1 MKKDKLPQK
10 VRQTC
15 FTVFIFMFCI
25 PTVYGQT
32 KPVTKYIRT
41 EAEAR
46 TLVHKVLKL
55 SPVIDGHN
63 DMLRYF
69 YECKACPRDLDQY
82 PLDTIT
88 KGHTDIIRW
97 KKGGVGGQLLNV
109 FGNEYTARNLL
120 DAYDLVYRMTEK
132 YSKDLLFAT
141 SVSDIRRAIK
151 QNRIAI
157 IPSMEFS
164 IRLENSMAMIR
175 IFHRLGLRAVT
186 LAYQTNDIADGSDD
200 TAKHNGLSDLGKE
213 MVKEMNRTGIM
224 VDISHVSQKTMQDVL
239 GISTAPVIFSH
250 SNVKALTNVNRNV
263 PDDVLL
269 RLKQNGGV
277 IMLTFVPYFTTN
289 EFNNWMNEGDSMY
302 YSTIKQY
309 PADTAKLGQ
318 AMDTWEREKPK
329 PVVTVKHMADHFDYV
344 KKLIGVNHIGMAGDY
359 DGIPFTIKGLEDV
372 STYPN
377 LLTELARR
385 GWTESELRKIT
396 GENFLRVFEQVEKGQ
411 QSFRKKRNLHW

>member
-1 MKKDKLPQK
+1 
-10 VRQTC
+10 
-15 FTVFIFMFCI
+15 
-25 PTVYGQT
+25 
-32 KPVTKYIRT
+32 
-41 EAEAR
+41 
-46 TLVHKVLKL
+46 
-55 SPVIDGHN
+55 
-63 DMLRYF
+63 
-69 YECKACPRDLDQY
+69 
-82 PLDTIT
+82 
-88 KGHTDIIRW
+88 
-97 KKGGVGGQLLNV
+97 
-109 FGNEYTARNLL
+109 NEYTPRNLL
-120 DAYDLVYRMTEK
+120 DAYVLVYRMTEK
-132 YSKDLLFAT
+132 YSKDLLYAT
-141 SVSDIRRAIK
+141 SVSDIRRAFK

-250 SNVKALTNVNRNV
+250 SNVKALTHVNRNV
-263 PDDVLL
+263 PDDVMHK
-269 RLKQNGGV
+269 LKQNGGI

-289 EFNNWMNEGDSMY
+289 EFSNWMKEGDTVY
-302 YSTIKQY
+302 YRTMASY
-309 PADTAKLGQ
+309 PNDKKIR
-318 AMDTWEREKPK
+318 DSIFDKWEKEKPM
-329 PVVTVKHMADHFDYV
+329 PMVTVVHMADHFDYV
-344 KKLIGVNHIGMAGDY
+344 KKLIGVDHIRMAGDY
-359 DGIPFTIKGLEDV
+359 DGISFTIKGLEDV

-396 GENFLRVFEQVEKGQ
+396 GENFLRVFEQVEKVAARLQ
-411 QSFRKKRNLHW
+411 KETKPSLVKF